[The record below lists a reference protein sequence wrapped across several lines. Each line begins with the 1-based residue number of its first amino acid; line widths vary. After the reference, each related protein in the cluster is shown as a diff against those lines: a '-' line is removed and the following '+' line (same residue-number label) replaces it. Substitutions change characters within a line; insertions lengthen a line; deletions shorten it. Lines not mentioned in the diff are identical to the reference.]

1 MRGFRRF
8 GEIASSPGSRFCET
22 IRGRIPPSLSNPVAV
37 AAREVDIDRSI
48 AVGRTNAAASTPDA
62 ASAASPTTV
71 YPRFQEAQAA
81 HAERGVV
88 TDDQDGP
95 GHGQQGIRRG

>member
-8 GEIASSPGSRFCET
+8 GEIGVKPWVKVLRDYSRADPT
-22 IRGRIPPSLSNPVAV
+22 SLSNPVAV

-62 ASAASPTTV
+62 ASAASPTTL
-71 YPRFQEAQAA
+71 YARFQEAQAA

-88 TDDQDGP
+88 IDDQDGP